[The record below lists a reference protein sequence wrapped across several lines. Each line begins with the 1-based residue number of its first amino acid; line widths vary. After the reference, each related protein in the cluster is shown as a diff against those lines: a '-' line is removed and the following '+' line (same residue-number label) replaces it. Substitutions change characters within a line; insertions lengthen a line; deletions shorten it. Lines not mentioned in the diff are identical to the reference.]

1 VRTFV
6 HRTTFARSERG
17 SVLLEFALMLTILL
31 VLMFGII
38 DLGRALFTA
47 NNLVSASREGARFA
61 ATMIDPDPAATGS
74 DVVIKARVIAAFSR
88 FGGPALTN
96 AMIVVT
102 PVFASGGALQSIR
115 VTINYPFTWITPI
128 RSLVGSMTNVLHG
141 EAQYRWEGAAT

>member
-1 VRTFV
+1 MRTFV

-61 ATMIDPDPAATGS
+61 ATMIDPDPAAAGS
-74 DVVIKARVIAAFSR
+74 DVVIKARVIAAYSQ
-88 FGGPALTN
+88 FGGPPLTN

-102 PVFASGGALQSIR
+102 PVFASGSLQSIR

-141 EAQYRWEGAAT
+141 EAHYRWEGAAT